1 MTIKGEKNMDFP
13 FTTYDELMSSLDL
26 IIKRQIEEAEK
37 MLQSIQTATCFSC
50 GSPLAIKN
58 RGRKKYCAHCG
69 CYLPEILY
77 DHRFTE
83 LVKPM
88 DSVKPPR
95 LGTVYTH

>member
-1 MTIKGEKNMDFP
+1 MDFP
-13 FTTYDELMSSLDL
+13 FATYDELMSSLDL
-26 IIKRQIEEAEK
+26 IIKCQIEEVEK
-37 MLQSIQTATCFSC
+37 KLQSIQTATCFSC
-50 GSPLAIKN
+50 GSPLVIKN
-58 RGRKKYCAHCG
+58 SGRRQYCATCG
-69 CYLPEILY
+69 CYLPQIIY